1 MRILIVTPAPANSR
15 YGNRVTALRW
25 FRILKEAGHR
35 VAIKQSYSNEQIDL
49 LVALHAH
56 RSFDSI
62 SRAHRIHPE
71 TPVIVTLTGTD
82 VYGDL
87 NPGTRAFKSL
97 EIATRIVALQPKAL
111 DELPPRLKKKT
122 RVIYQSVRKPGKVA
136 RQRAS
141 ASEDKKTSSYGNSSK
156 SLHEGAR
163 AFDVCVVGH
172 LRPVK
177 DPFRAAMASRKL
189 PGSSRIRVVQVGGA
203 MSDEA
208 ASWAEAEMKANPRY
222 RWLGEQPGWR
232 VRQILERSR
241 LFVLSSKSEGGAN
254 ALGEAI
260 VAGLP
265 VLASRIPG
273 STGILGERYP
283 GYFDVG
289 DTKELALLMSRA
301 ETDSK
306 FLARLELHCHRL
318 APLFD
323 PARERVAWAK
333 LLKEIR

>member
-25 FRILKEAGHR
+25 SRILKEDGHR
-35 VAIKQSYSNEQIDL
+35 VSVQQSYWDEQIDL
-49 LVALHAH
+49 LIALHAR

-62 SRAHRIHPE
+62 SRAYQTHPE
-71 TPVIVTLTGTD
+71 TPIVVTLTGTD

-87 NPGTRAFKSL
+87 SPGTRALKSL
-97 EIATRIVALQPKAL
+97 EIATRIVALQPKAI
-111 DELPPRLKKKT
+111 DELPPSLKRKT
-122 RVIYQSVRKPGKVA
+122 RVIYQSVRKRKTVE
-136 RQRAS
+136 RRRS
-141 ASEDKKTSSYGNSSK
+141 SEDKKSAADGGSSK
-156 SLHEGAR
+156 SLHEGSR
-163 AFDVCVVGH
+163 TFDVCVVGH

-177 DPFRAAMASRKL
+177 DPFRAALASRKL
-189 PGSSRIRVVQVGGA
+189 PESSRIRVVHVGGA
-203 MSDEA
+203 MSEKA
-208 ASWAEAEMKANPRY
+208 AAWAEAEMKANPRY
-222 RWLGEQPGWR
+222 RWLGDQPAWR
-232 VRQILERSR
+232 VRQILEHSR

-289 DTKELALLMSRA
+289 DTGELAVLMNRA

-306 FLARLELHCHRL
+306 FLAKLVSHCHRL

-323 PARERVAWAK
+323 PAREHVAWAK
-333 LLKEIR
+333 LLEEIR